1 MDSLGSPDISIF
13 NNMNIFFSRNLAVNM
28 IVSLFMAKKISV
40 LNQVLKRIAYL
51 QKDKHGPV

>member
-1 MDSLGSPDISIF
+1 
-13 NNMNIFFSRNLAVNM
+13 M
-28 IVSLFMAKKISV
+28 IVSLFMTKKTNSGRLRAADKHCHSLSV